1 LKTFRLERVSGVRLR
16 QKSTFSPDSF
26 GIGLRSGQ
34 SGKFPDALKTSLAY
48 NGIVTYMTASR
59 AITWSIGIWLIVLAL
74 YAGMSL
80 THPRGSQTLVAF
92 GNVVQCIVPLIANA
106 GLLLNAGTP
115 YWRRNIFWM
124 LLALSCTL
132 WMVGQFQWTYY
143 EVYLH
148 EPLPGLYPGDILFF
162 LHGVPLMAALALQ
175 PHRKRGEVHA
185 RLGYLDFGLL
195 LTWWTFVYVFFVL
208 PWIYAAPTSALYNH
222 NFNVITDTQNAII
235 VVGLILLWLRSKG
248 AWKNVYF
255 HLLGASV
262 VYMLASLVV
271 DVQNDVG
278 IYYTGSLY
286 DLPLISSF
294 FWFAFAGLIAY
305 LNSAQLD
312 AAQSAESFDSGNDT
326 EPGVHGWSSRLAMA
340 AVISL
345 PLLAL
350 YSLQFDHAEPAVRDF
365 RLVTTMVA
373 ALPLAGLIFVRS
385 HFAEKDRGR
394 LLVQSEQALENLK
407 RLQTQLVQ
415 TEKLVSLGQLAAGA
429 AHEINNPLAAILG
442 FSDLLAD
449 DETLPEKAR
458 STASKIREQARRTKT
473 LVGNLLSFARQVPP
487 ERTLL
492 DINTVV
498 NNAVQLR
505 ALDLRS
511 TTTRIE
517 QQLESVLPG
526 VRGDGNQLMQVFFNL
541 ISNAI
546 DAMETHKG
554 GVLTIKTLR
563 DRGNVVILFSDT
575 GPGIKEPHRVFDP
588 FYTTKPVGKG
598 TGLGLS
604 ICFGIIQEHSGKILC
619 YNRQEGG
626 AVFRVEL
633 PAVLAAFPAKELQQL
648 TTQGSN
654 PRKPN

>member
-1 LKTFRLERVSGVRLR
+1 M
-16 QKSTFSPDSF
+16 
-26 GIGLRSGQ
+26 
-34 SGKFPDALKTSLAY
+34 TS
-48 NGIVTYMTASR
+48 SR
-59 AITWSIGIWLIVLAL
+59 AITWSVGVWLIFLAL
-74 YAGMSL
+74 YAGVSL
-80 THPRGSQTLVAF
+80 SLPRGSETLVVF

-124 LLALSCTL
+124 LIALSCTL
-132 WMVGQFQWTYY
+132 WMMGQFQWTYY

-148 EPLPGLYPGDILFF
+148 RPLPGLYPGDILFF
-162 LHGVPLMAALALQ
+162 LRGIPLMAALALL
-175 PHRKRGEVHA
+175 PHRKSGEVRT
-185 RLGYLDFGLL
+185 RLGYMDFGLL
-195 LTWWTFVYVFFVL
+195 LTWWTYVYIFFVL
-208 PWIYAAPTSALYNH
+208 PWIYATPSSGQYNH
-222 NFNVITDTQNAII
+222 NFNIITDTQN
-235 VVGLILLWLRSKG
+235 GLIVFWLIFLWLRSNG
-248 AWKNVYF
+248 AWKKVYF

-262 VYMLASLVV
+262 AYMLASLVV
-271 DVQNDVG
+271 DVQNDAG

-286 DLPLISSF
+286 DLPLISAF
-294 FWFAFAGLIAY
+294 LWFALAGLIAY
-305 LNSAQLD
+305 SNRAQLD
-312 AAQSAESFDSGNDT
+312 ATQPEESSHSWEDT
-326 EPGVHGWSSRLAMA
+326 SQRVHGWSSRLAMA

-350 YSLQFDHAEPAVRDF
+350 YSLRTDRAEPDVRDF
-365 RLVTTMVA
+365 RLATTMVA

-385 HFAEKDRGR
+385 HFAEADRAR

-407 RLQTQLVQ
+407 RLQAQIVQ
-415 TEKLVSLGQLAAGA
+415 SEKLVSLGQLAAGA

-449 DETLPEKAR
+449 DTTLPEKAR
-458 STASKIREQARRTKT
+458 TTASKIREQARRTKT
-473 LVGNLLSFARQVPP
+473 LVGNLLSFARQVPA

-511 TTTRIE
+511 GTTRVE
-517 QQLESVLPG
+517 LQLESVLPG
-526 VRGDGNQLMQVFFNL
+526 VRGDGNQLMQVFFNI
-541 ISNAI
+541 ISNALE
-546 DAMETHKG
+546 AMEAADG
-554 GVLTIKTLR
+554 GVLTIKTIR

-575 GPGIKEPHRVFDP
+575 GPGLKDPQRVFDP

-604 ICFGIIQEHSGKILC
+604 ICFGIVQEHGGKILS
-619 YNRQEGG
+619 YNRQTGG

-633 PAVLAAFPAKELQQL
+633 PAVLAALPTREPHLAGATPLPLPPK
-648 TTQGSN
+648 
-654 PRKPN
+654 R

>member
-1 LKTFRLERVSGVRLR
+1 M
-16 QKSTFSPDSF
+16 
-26 GIGLRSGQ
+26 
-34 SGKFPDALKTSLAY
+34 TS
-48 NGIVTYMTASR
+48 SR
-59 AITWSIGIWLIVLAL
+59 TILWAVGTWLFVLAL
-74 YAGMSL
+74 YAAFSL
-80 THPRGSQTLVAF
+80 SHTRGSPALVTF
-92 GNVVQCIVPLIANA
+92 GNLVQCTVPLLANA

-124 LLALSCTL
+124 LIALSCTL
-132 WMVGQFQWTYY
+132 WMIGQFQWAYY

-148 EPLPGLYPGDILFF
+148 KPLPTLYPGDILFF
-162 LHGVPLMAALALQ
+162 LRGIPIMAALALQ
-175 PHRKRGEVHA
+175 PHRKRGEVRA

-195 LTWWTFVYVFFVL
+195 LTWWTFLYAFFVL
-208 PWIYAAPTSALYNH
+208 PWIYATPALPTYNH
-222 NFNVITDTQNAII
+222 NFNLITNGQNAII
-235 VVGLILLWLRSKG
+235 VAGFIFFWLRTRG
-248 AWKNVYF
+248 AWKTVYF
-255 HLLGASV
+255 HLMGASV
-262 VYMLASLVV
+262 LYMLISLVI
-271 DVQNDVG
+271 DVRNDTG
-278 IYYTGSLY
+278 DYYTGSLY

-294 FWFAFAGLIAY
+294 LWFALAGLIAY
-305 LNSAQLD
+305 MNRSELD
-312 AAQSAESFDSGNDT
+312 VAPSEEDSDT
-326 EPGVHGWSSRLAMA
+326 SRDSERNVHGWSNRMAMA
-340 AVISL
+340 AVVSL
-345 PLLAL
+345 PILAL
-350 YSLQFDHAEPAVRDF
+350 YSLRFDLGEPAVRDF
-365 RLVTTMVA
+365 RLITTMVA
-373 ALPLAGLIFVRS
+373 ALPLAGLIFVRG
-385 HFAEKDRGR
+385 HFAEADRAR

-442 FSDLLAD
+442 FSDLLSD
-449 DETLPEKAR
+449 DEALPEKAR
-458 STASKIREQARRTKT
+458 SIASKIREQARRTKT
-473 LVGNLLSFARQVPP
+473 LVGNLLSFARQVPA

-505 ALDLRS
+505 TLDLRS
-511 TTTRIE
+511 STSRIE
-517 QQLESVLPG
+517 VQLESLLPG

-546 DAMETHKG
+546 DAMESHKG

-575 GPGIKEPHRVFDP
+575 GPGIKEPSRVFDP

-604 ICFGIIQEHSGKILC
+604 ICFGIVQEHNGRILC

-633 PAVLAAFPAKELQQL
+633 PAVLAALPARELQQL
-648 TTQGSN
+648 TAQGSI